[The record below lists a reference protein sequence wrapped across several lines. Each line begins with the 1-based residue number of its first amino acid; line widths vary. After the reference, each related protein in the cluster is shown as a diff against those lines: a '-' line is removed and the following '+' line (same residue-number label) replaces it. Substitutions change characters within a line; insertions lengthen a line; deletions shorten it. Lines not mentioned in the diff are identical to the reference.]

1 MKNISRR
8 SFLKTGAVAAAG
20 LTIVPGSVLGK
31 SFGYTAPS
39 DKLNIAGI
47 GVGGMGRRNLANMNT
62 ENIVALCDVDWHYAD
77 KTFKDYPKAKRFKDW
92 RVMFD
97 EMGKSIDAIMVATPD
112 HTHAGVTAHAITLG
126 KHCYTQKPLTHSVYE
141 SRLLT
146 KLAKKY
152 KVATQMGNQGN
163 SFDWC
168 RQIAEW
174 IQSGV
179 IGDVYEVH
187 CWTDRPIWPQG
198 LMKPNDT
205 PKCPKTLDWDLW
217 IGPAQKRPY
226 NPVYTPWNWRGWW
239 DFGTGALGDM
249 ACHIMDPLYWAL
261 DLKYPTSVI
270 GSSTLSNLYSP
281 PHAQIVT
288 YTFPARPP
296 KGNVKMPEVKVYW
309 YDGGLMPPRPEELKD
324 GQMMDT
330 LNSGSHSIFD
340 PKSKK
345 TQNILV
351 EVIFMSKTA
360 KLKVNWGTK
369 TQFSFRDTETDV
381 PIKVGA
387 HGEFEVQICNPRKA
401 YLELIGAQKQF
412 DINQLK
418 ERLAMRMMSK
428 VEPAIARAMRE
439 KSLTYD
445 RLSEHKDEIA
455 QSVLPE
461 LSKMFEE
468 DYGLKMFSFTL
479 ASVMIADEYVKA
491 IETAKREKREREE
504 EEAKLRAEKI
514 EAAARDDKNW
524 EKENASAFSSP

>member
-179 IGDVYEVH
+179 IGDVYGSA
-187 CWTDRPIWPQG
+187 RLKSG
-198 LMKPNDT
+198 LIIRSIP
-205 PKCPKTLDWDLW
+205 L
-217 IGPAQKRPY
+217 
-226 NPVYTPWNWRGWW
+226 
-239 DFGTGALGDM
+239 GTG
-249 ACHIMDPLYWAL
+249 
-261 DLKYPTSVI
+261 V
-270 GSSTLSNLYSP
+270 
-281 PHAQIVT
+281 
-288 YTFPARPP
+288 
-296 KGNVKMPEVKVYW
+296 
-309 YDGGLMPPRPEELKD
+309 DGGTSEPGPWAIWLAISWTRCI
-324 GQMMDT
+324 G
-330 LNSGSHSIFD
+330 HS
-340 PKSKK
+340 
-345 TQNILV
+345 T
-351 EVIFMSKTA
+351 
-360 KLKVNWGTK
+360 
-369 TQFSFRDTETDV
+369 
-381 PIKVGA
+381 
-387 HGEFEVQICNPRKA
+387 
-401 YLELIGAQKQF
+401 
-412 DINQLK
+412 
-418 ERLAMRMMSK
+418 
-428 VEPAIARAMRE
+428 
-439 KSLTYD
+439 
-445 RLSEHKDEIA
+445 
-455 QSVLPE
+455 
-461 LSKMFEE
+461 
-468 DYGLKMFSFTL
+468 
-479 ASVMIADEYVKA
+479 
-491 IETAKREKREREE
+491 
-504 EEAKLRAEKI
+504 
-514 EAAARDDKNW
+514 
-524 EKENASAFSSP
+524 

>member
-239 DFGTGALGDM
+239 DFGTGALG
-249 ACHIMDPLYWAL
+249 
-261 DLKYPTSVI
+261 
-270 GSSTLSNLYSP
+270 
-281 PHAQIVT
+281 
-288 YTFPARPP
+288 
-296 KGNVKMPEVKVYW
+296 
-309 YDGGLMPPRPEELKD
+309 GLMPPRPEELKD
-324 GQMMDT
+324 GQMMGDE
-330 LNSGSHSIFD
+330 NGGIIF
-340 PKSKK
+340 
-345 TQNILV
+345 I
-351 EVIFMSKTA
+351 
-360 KLKVNWGTK
+360 GTK
-369 TQFSFRDTETDV
+369 GKIMTGCYGMNPTLLPVSDMEHFNQPKPTIPRVKGGNGDIWSTNAHEQDWIRACKESPENRTEASSNFQFSGPFNEMV
-381 PIKVGA
+381 VMG
-387 HGEFEVQICNPRKA
+387 V
-401 YLELIGAQKQF
+401 
-412 DINQLK
+412 
-418 ERLAMRMMSK
+418 LA
-428 VEPAIARAMRE
+428 V
-439 KSLTYD
+439 
-445 RLSEHKDEIA
+445 RLSGLQGLHRELQWDGENMRFTNISPNDKIKIVTVDDFKVIDGDPRFDRRFAEFNAAEMANEWIKHTYNNGF
-455 QSVLPE
+455 SLPD
-461 LSKMFEE
+461 MP
-468 DYGLKMFSFTL
+468 
-479 ASVMIADEYVKA
+479 
-491 IETAKREKREREE
+491 R
-504 EEAKLRAEKI
+504 
-514 EAAARDDKNW
+514 
-524 EKENASAFSSP
+524 